1 VGKPATRFRRCR
13 NHETPDRLAVPD
25 EFDFAFVFEE
35 KESVALRNRASL
47 LDELDDVALL
57 GVGEFVVGFAWDRLK
72 KFTSGV
78 ALAFITSACC
88 H

>member
-25 EFDFAFVFEE
+25 EFDFAFVVEE

-47 LDELDDVALL
+47 LDELDEVALL
-57 GVGEFVVGFAWDRLK
+57 GVGEFVAGFAWK
-72 KFTSGV
+72 KLEV
-78 ALAFITSACC
+78 ADGRGLDVD
-88 H
+88 